1 MTKQRSIVEVIDEM
15 LAVIPA
21 DQDEFIGALEI
32 LVQSINASS
41 KQKNLRKGIEEAH
54 WDHWEW
60 LGNICEVFIGEPSE
74 SWHFNLASVYLGK
87 PFPVLLKH
95 VLKE

>member
-1 MTKQRSIVEVIDEM
+1 MTKQRSVVEVIDEM

-41 KQKNLRKGIEEAH
+41 KQKNLRKGK
-54 WDHWEW
+54 DR
-60 LGNICEVFIGEPSE
+60 N
-74 SWHFNLASVYLGK
+74 NLLHRGTGRDSSGK
-87 PFPVLLKH
+87 DGFH
-95 VLKE
+95 GD